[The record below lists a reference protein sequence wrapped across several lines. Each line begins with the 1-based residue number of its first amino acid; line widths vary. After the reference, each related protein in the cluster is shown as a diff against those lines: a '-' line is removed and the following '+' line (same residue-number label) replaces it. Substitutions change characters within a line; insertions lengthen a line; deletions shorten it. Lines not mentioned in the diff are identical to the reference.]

1 MLFDNFSAVPE
12 EVALLNAEMAAMG
25 DKSPVALEIP
35 PKCFFDM
42 QGKFLRYRSRKAIL
56 VSFPVLE
63 KQLNPI
69 GVMQGGYMA
78 AAFDNT
84 LGPLSYAAA
93 QKAAVTL
100 DMSQTY
106 LRAARAGETIWCAAE
121 VVTRSPRTLYMT
133 ASMYDDRRKLVATAQ
148 TQVLIL

>member
-1 MLFDNFSAVPE
+1 MTFDDFAAVPE
-12 EVALLNAEMAAMG
+12 EVALLNAEMAAMKG
-25 DKSPVALEIP
+25 KAGVELEIP
-35 PKCFFDM
+35 PKCFYDM
-42 QGKFLRYRSRKAIL
+42 QAEFLRYRSRKSLL
-56 VSFPVLE
+56 VKFPVLD

-69 GVMQGGYMA
+69 GVMQGGYLA

-106 LRAARAGETIWCAAE
+106 LRAARAGETLYCEAE
-121 VVTRSPRTLYMT
+121 VVTRGLRTLFMT
-133 ASMYDDRRKLVATAQ
+133 ASMYDSRKKLVATAQ
-148 TQVLIL
+148 TQILIL